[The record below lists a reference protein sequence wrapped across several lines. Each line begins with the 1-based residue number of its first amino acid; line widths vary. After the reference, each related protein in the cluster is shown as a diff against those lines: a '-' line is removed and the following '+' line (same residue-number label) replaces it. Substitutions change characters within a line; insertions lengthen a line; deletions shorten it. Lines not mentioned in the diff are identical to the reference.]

1 VSINKPCALQER
13 KFAIELNQKM
23 TMKKLMV
30 LSIVFASSALLQVA
44 KGQALTGYI
53 RYDDKTNQHRNL
65 PPEREGL
72 KATIPE
78 YRTSTFRLYFN
89 ATASLYKAF
98 QEDQPV
104 QQQGFGGPGG
114 GGGGGGFPGG
124 GGPGGGGPGGGGPGG
139 GGGGGG
145 FPGGGRPPDGGGNR
159 GFGGGGFGRTTNNQV
174 FLNQDAGIVT
184 YKKDLAGKTYIIADT
199 VKIAPWKFG
208 PDIKTILGYTCKVA
222 FYTDNSNPE
231 KPMEYTAWYTE
242 KIRPFVG
249 PDIYNTLPGGVLA
262 IDINAGEH
270 YWVATKVELRDLK
283 PTGEEVVVPEDKK
296 ATVITMKEYKAL
308 EAENAKR
315 MAERGI
321 RIN

>member
-1 VSINKPCALQER
+1 
-13 KFAIELNQKM
+13 
-23 TMKKLMV
+23 MKKIMKKTILLLSV
-30 LSIVFASSALLQVA
+30 LASSALLQVA
-44 KGQALTGYI
+44 NGQALTGFI

-72 KATIPE
+72 KNTIPE

-89 ATASLYKAF
+89 ATASLYKSF

-104 QQQGFGGPGG
+104 QQGFGGQ
-114 GGGGGGFPGG
+114 GGGGGFPGG
-124 GGPGGGGPGGGGPGG
+124 GGPGGGG
-139 GGGGGG
+139 GG
-145 FPGGGRPPDGGGNR
+145 FPGGGAPGGGGGAPRGDGGGNR
-159 GFGGGGFGRTTNNQV
+159 GFGGPGGGGGFGRTTNNQV
-174 FLNQDAGIVT
+174 FMNQDAGLVT
-184 YKKDLAGKTYIIADT
+184 YKKELAGKTYIIPDT

-208 PDIKTILGYTCKVA
+208 PETKTVLGYTCKVA

-231 KPMEYTAWYTE
+231 KPIEYTAWYTD

-270 YWVATKVELRDLK
+270 YWVATKIELRALK
-283 PTGEEVVVPEDKK
+283 PEGEEVAAPEDKK

-315 MAERGI
+315 MAERMGAP
-321 RIN
+321 RN